1 MALLETLAHHAKS
14 APKSQRE
21 SEANAVPALAVIIPT
36 LREAENIKAILD
48 RVRVALDPLGIPYE
62 IVVVDDDS
70 SDATG
75 EIVTAI
81 GAADPRVRLCVR
93 KGEKGVAGA
102 TLLGWQ
108 NTKAPILGVIDA
120 DLQHPPEVLP
130 KLVTSILEGRD
141 VAVGSRYAAGG
152 SLGHWH
158 PARKLLSV
166 IALSVAQPV
175 QKKGIR
181 AKDPTSGYFVLRR
194 ECLEGAQFQKTGF
207 KLLLE
212 ILVRGRVRSIAEI
225 PYGFNPRHKGESKAT
240 AKVARQYAWLLAKL
254 YWERFGPRRR
264 VHTLAPTPL

>member
-1 MALLETLAHHAKS
+1 MESSNALVESAAS
-14 APKSQRE
+14 APRMHPGTGPNV
-21 SEANAVPALAVIIPT
+21 APALAVIIPT
-36 LREAENIKAILD
+36 LCEAENIKVIID
-48 RVRVALDPLGIPYE
+48 RVCTALDPMGISYE

-81 GAADPRVRLCVR
+81 GTDDPRVRLVVR

-108 NTKAPILGVIDA
+108 NTEAPILGVIDA
-120 DLQHPPEVLP
+120 DLQHPPELLP
-130 KLVTSILEGRD
+130 KLVSAVHEGRD
-141 VAVGSRYAAGG
+141 VAIGSRYATGG
-152 SLGHWH
+152 SLGDWH
-158 PARKLLSV
+158 PIRKFISV
-166 IALSVAQPV
+166 VALSVAQPV

-194 ECLEGAQFQKTGF
+194 ECLEGARFQKTGF

-225 PYGFNPRHKGESKAT
+225 PYGFGPRTKGESKAT
-240 AKVARQYAWLLAKL
+240 FKVACHYGLLLARL
-254 YWERFGPRRR
+254 YWFRFGLHLRSNLPRP
-264 VHTLAPTPL
+264 AAG